1 MKNRIGPCAFFFV
14 AAVASFFLI
23 QTALGQLTITTNNG
37 AITITGVSGSPISI
51 TIPAKTN
58 GYPVTT
64 IANSAFGGDSGLSGI
79 IIPDSVTNIGNLAFA
94 SSGLT
99 NVTIPGSVIGI
110 GYEAFVSCESLTNVS
125 VDAGNPAYSSLNGVL
140 FDKDRDTL
148 IQYPPALPVSTYT
161 VPSTVNSIT
170 NYAFYGALSLG
181 SVTIPRTLV
190 HIGDDAFTYCVSLN
204 TLYFNGNAPSV
215 GADAFFEA
223 DNGVAVYDLPGT
235 TGWASF
241 YAALGASFAS
251 SNLWYQ
257 ASPLILNFEP
267 SFGLHN
273 GQFGFAISWATNA
286 AIVVEANGNP
296 SDPVWVPISTN
307 TVAAT
312 NGTANFSD
320 PQWRSYPKRFYR
332 LEPR

>member
-37 AITITGVSGSPISI
+37 AITITGVSGSPMSI

-125 VDAGNPAYSSLNGVL
+125 V
-140 FDKDRDTL
+140 
-148 IQYPPALPVSTYT
+148 
-161 VPSTVNSIT
+161 
-170 NYAFYGALSLG
+170 
-181 SVTIPRTLV
+181 
-190 HIGDDAFTYCVSLN
+190 
-204 TLYFNGNAPSV
+204 
-215 GADAFFEA
+215 
-223 DNGVAVYDLPGT
+223 
-235 TGWASF
+235 
-241 YAALGASFAS
+241 
-251 SNLWYQ
+251 
-257 ASPLILNFEP
+257 
-267 SFGLHN
+267 
-273 GQFGFAISWATNA
+273 
-286 AIVVEANGNP
+286 
-296 SDPVWVPISTN
+296 
-307 TVAAT
+307 
-312 NGTANFSD
+312 
-320 PQWRSYPKRFYR
+320 
-332 LEPR
+332 